1 MRELSVAMSV
11 LLPGPPAAASQVSFD
26 WALQPKPA
34 AVGSEVGVTVVG
46 GGAGADV
53 NGKVEQTRVS
63 QLATCSEDGAGGDC
77 RASRVEHG
85 GTGHGE
91 MMRG

>member
-1 MRELSVAMSV
+1 MSAAMSV

-63 QLATCSEDGAGGDC
+63 QLPVQKMGQGAIIV
-77 RASRVEHG
+77 ASKAKHG
-85 GTGHGE
+85 GKGHGE
-91 MMRG
+91 MLG